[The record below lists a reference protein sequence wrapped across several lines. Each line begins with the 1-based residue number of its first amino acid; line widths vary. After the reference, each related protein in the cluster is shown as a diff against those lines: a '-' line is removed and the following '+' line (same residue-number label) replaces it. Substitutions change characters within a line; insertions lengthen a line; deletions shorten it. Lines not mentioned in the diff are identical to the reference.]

1 MTFRSLA
8 TALAL
13 VSAFGASAIGAQ
25 MPGAAAKAAAQRA
38 ADSANAQLSRETG
51 QAVPQHNT
59 QPATNAD
66 IAARLRSMKSQN
78 VAPIKT
84 GSASQAPSQQ
94 PATQQPAPQQVV
106 TQQPAPQK
114 SAAAIPKTRT
124 PNRSS
129 LTGAPAAPARSS
141 SIQQHVAETPATA
154 TPTTPVAPPQSGSAQ
169 GTKPNASTKPVESA
183 APKSV
188 ATTKPV
194 ESAPKNVVTT
204 KPPVEAAPANGKPV
218 ATAKNVEAPVKP
230 GTESVPT
237 KRSADT
243 SVMQQG
249 NTALAKTAPVPPA
262 GGPKRDSVLVMRE
275 QFSYDRDG
283 RRDPFVSLMTTTDLR
298 PTISDL
304 RLTSVLYDQSGRRPV
319 AIMRDSIANV
329 QWRVT
334 TGMTLG
340 RMRVSSIRPR
350 VVVFT
355 IEEFGFSRQD
365 SLMLRDTTR
374 VRSK

>member
-1 MTFRSLA
+1 MKFRPLA
-8 TALAL
+8 TAFAL

-25 MPGAAAKAAAQRA
+25 VPGAAAKAAAQHA
-38 ADSANAQLSRETG
+38 ADAANAQLSQQTG
-51 QAVPQHNT
+51 QAAPQRT
-59 QPATNAD
+59 TASPSDAD
-66 IAARLRSMKSQN
+66 IAARLKSMKSQN

-84 GSASQAPSQQ
+84 GSAQQ
-94 PATQQPAPQQVV
+94 PAQQQAAAQQPPAQQPARE
-106 TQQPAPQK
+106 K

-124 PNRSS
+124 VVRSQ

-141 SIQQHVAETPATA
+141 NIQQHVSGAPDAPAPSTPA
-154 TPTTPVAPPQSGSAQ
+154 APAKAVEQAPSKSA
-169 GTKPNASTKPVESA
+169 AATKPVDQTPS
-183 APKSV
+183 KNV

-194 ESAPKNVVTT
+194 EAAPT
-204 KPPVEAAPANGKPV
+204 KPAPTSKS
-218 ATAKNVEAPVKP
+218 VEAPIKP

-237 KRSADT
+237 KNATDT
-243 SVMQQG
+243 SVSQQG
-249 NTALAKTAPVPPA
+249 NPAAMAKGASAP
-262 GGPKRDSVLVMRE
+262 GPKGRDSVLVMRE
-275 QFSYDRDG
+275 QFAYDRDG

-319 AIMRDSIANV
+319 AIMRDSIAGV

>member
-1 MTFRSLA
+1 
-8 TALAL
+8 
-13 VSAFGASAIGAQ
+13 VSAT
-25 MPGAAAKAAAQRA
+25 PDEGAAAQ
-38 ADSANAQLSRETG
+38 
-51 QAVPQHNT
+51 
-59 QPATNAD
+59 
-66 IAARLRSMKSQN
+66 
-78 VAPIKT
+78 
-84 GSASQAPSQQ
+84 QQ
-94 PATQQPAPQQVV
+94 P
-106 TQQPAPQK
+106 
-114 SAAAIPKTRT
+114 
-124 PNRSS
+124 
-129 LTGAPAAPARSS
+129 
-141 SIQQHVAETPATA
+141 VA
-154 TPTTPVAPPQSGSAQ
+154 
-169 GTKPNASTKPVESA
+169 TKPVATAPANNAATAKPVTTAPANNA
-183 APKSV
+183 APTKNV

-194 ESAPKNVVTT
+194 EAPPSKPAATT
-204 KPPVEAAPANGKPV
+204 KS
-218 ATAKNVEAPVKP
+218 VEAPIKP

-237 KRSADT
+237 KQPGDT

-249 NTALAKTAPVPPA
+249 NAAVATKSPA
-262 GGPKRDSVLVMRE
+262 TGPKGTKDSVLVMRE
-275 QFSYDRDG
+275 LFDYSRDG

>member
-1 MTFRSLA
+1 MKFRPLA
-8 TALAL
+8 TAFAL

-25 MPGAAAKAAAQRA
+25 VPGAAAKAAAQHA
-38 ADSANAQLSRETG
+38 ADAANAQLSQQTG
-51 QAVPQHNT
+51 QAVPQRT
-59 QPATNAD
+59 TASPSDAD
-66 IAARLRSMKSQN
+66 IAARLKSMKSQN

-84 GSASQAPSQQ
+84 GSAQQ
-94 PATQQPAPQQVV
+94 PAQQQAAAQQPAA
-106 TQQPAPQK
+106 QQPAPQK

-124 PNRSS
+124 VVRSQ

-141 SIQQHVAETPATA
+141 NIQQHVSGAPDAPPPSTPAA
-154 TPTTPVAPPQSGSAQ
+154 PAKAVEQTPSKSA
-169 GTKPNASTKPVESA
+169 AATKPVEQTPS
-183 APKSV
+183 KNV

-194 ESAPKNVVTT
+194 EAAPT
-204 KPPVEAAPANGKPV
+204 KPAPTSKS
-218 ATAKNVEAPVKP
+218 VEAPIKP

-237 KRSADT
+237 KNAADT
-243 SVMQQG
+243 SVSQQG
-249 NTALAKTAPVPPA
+249 NPAAMAKGANAP
-262 GGPKRDSVLVMRE
+262 GPKGRDSVLVMRE
-275 QFSYDRDG
+275 QFAYDRDG

-319 AIMRDSIANV
+319 AIMRDSIAGV

>member
-1 MTFRSLA
+1 MTFRPHLLV
-8 TALAL
+8 TAFAL
-13 VSAFGASAIGAQ
+13 VSALGASATVGAQ
-25 MPGAAAKAAAQRA
+25 VPGAAAKAAAQRA
-38 ADSANAQLSRETG
+38 ADAANQQLSQQTG
-51 QAVPQHNT
+51 QEVPQH
-59 QPATNAD
+59 ATPTRAAPTHAD
-66 IAARLRSMKSQN
+66 SMAARLRSMPSQN

-84 GSASQAPSQQ
+84 GSAQQA
-94 PATQQPAPQQVV
+94 APQQQ
-106 TQQPAPQK
+106 TAQQTPAQQPAPQK

-124 PNRSS
+124 PTRSS

-141 SIQQHVAETPATA
+141 NIQQHVSA
-154 TPTTPVAPPQSGSAQ
+154 TPDE
-169 GTKPNASTKPVESA
+169 TKPVATAPANNAATAKPVATAPANNAATAKPVTTTQANNA
-183 APKSV
+183 APTKNV

-194 ESAPKNVVTT
+194 EAPPSKTAATT
-204 KPPVEAAPANGKPV
+204 KA
-218 ATAKNVEAPVKP
+218 VEAPIKP

-237 KRSADT
+237 KQPGDT

-249 NTALAKTAPVPPA
+249 NAAVATKSPTT
-262 GGPKRDSVLVMRE
+262 GPKGTRDSVLVMRE
-275 QFSYDRDG
+275 LFDYSRDG

>member
-1 MTFRSLA
+1 MKFRPLA
-8 TALAL
+8 TTFALL
-13 VSAFGASAIGAQ
+13 SAFGASAIGAQ
-25 MPGAAAKAAAQRA
+25 VPGAAAKAAAQHA
-38 ADSANAQLSRETG
+38 ADAANAQLSQQTG
-51 QAVPQHNT
+51 QATPQRT
-59 QPATNAD
+59 TASPSDAD
-66 IAARLRSMKSQN
+66 IAARLKSMKSQN

-84 GSASQAPSQQ
+84 GSAQQ
-94 PATQQPAPQQVV
+94 PAQQQAAAQQPPA
-106 TQQPAPQK
+106 QQPAPQK

-124 PNRSS
+124 VVRSQ

-141 SIQQHVAETPATA
+141 NIQQHVSGAPDAPAQSTPAA
-154 TPTTPVAPPQSGSAQ
+154 PAKAVEQTPSKSVAA
-169 GTKPNASTKPVESA
+169 TKPVEAPSKNVA
-183 APKSV
+183 AAKPSDAAASKNV

-194 ESAPKNVVTT
+194 EAAPT
-204 KPPVEAAPANGKPV
+204 KPASKS
-218 ATAKNVEAPVKP
+218 VEAPIKP

-237 KRSADT
+237 KNATDT
-243 SVMQQG
+243 SVSQQG
-249 NTALAKTAPVPPA
+249 NPAAMAKGAGAP
-262 GGPKRDSVLVMRE
+262 GPKGRDSVLVMRE
-275 QFSYDRDG
+275 QFAYARDG

-298 PTISDL
+298 PTLSDL

-319 AIMRDSIANV
+319 AIMRDSIAGV